1 MPERPLR
8 LGTFLAP
15 RMLPL
20 YQEAAAA
27 LGADLVEDAAF
38 SDLEDGTLDAAFL
51 CGLPYVR
58 LRGLEALVAPAEG
71 GGDPVYFSDVV
82 ARPGEQAGA
91 LEEFAG
97 RRLAVNEP
105 DSHSGYNVILATLA
119 RRGVPVGTFSE
130 IVQTG
135 SHAASLAAV
144 TEGRVDAAAID
155 SHLRAALGSDGLATI
170 ERLGP
175 SPSQP
180 LAAGLGLA
188 HAERDRIRE
197 VLTGL
202 PAGEAGLRWVPVDD
216 AAYDPIRA
224 MTAEAEARAGF

>member
-1 MPERPLR
+1 MAERPLR

-15 RMLPL
+15 RMRPL

-27 LGADLVEDAAF
+27 LGAELVEGAAF
-38 SDLEDGTLDAAFL
+38 SDAEDGTLDAAFL

-58 LRGLEALVAPAEG
+58 LRGVEPLVAPAED
-71 GGDPVYFSDVV
+71 GDEPVYWSDVV
-82 ARPGEQAGA
+82 ARPGEPAGA
-91 LEEFAG
+91 LEQFAG
-97 RRLAVNEP
+97 RRLGVNEP
-105 DSHSGYNVILATLA
+105 DSHSGHNVILATLA

-130 IVQTG
+130 VVVTG

-144 TEGRVDAAAID
+144 TEGSVDTAAVD
-155 SHLRAALGSDGLATI
+155 SHLRAALGSDGLTTV

-180 LAAGLGLA
+180 LVAGPGVTA
-188 HAERDRIRE
+188 AERDRIRE
-197 VLTGL
+197 VLTAL
-202 PAGEAGLRWVPVDD
+202 PPGETGLRWVAVDD

-224 MTAEAEARAGF
+224 MTAEAEARGGF